1 MYSLQ
6 TVYPRLLYIIV
17 IVKRSNFKMVDTN
30 EILEIA
36 LDMVNWNS
44 IPADTA
50 VHVHGKNIKKVMLM
64 IDVTTAD
71 LMLAKNLGC
80 DAVITHHPIGKASI
94 NFYKVIDRHID
105 YMIENGISEKTARL
119 SVMDLRRR
127 IEIRNHTQIYSSVI
141 DSAKILNMPLVNI
154 HQPCD
159 EYARRM
165 ISERIQERDPNLVS
179 EIITTLEEIP
189 EFKKAETKIQ
199 VAYGQPDTY
208 VGKWVA
214 VIAAG
219 TNGGYLVARNYFE
232 NGISTVLYFHIDY
245 NDLVKLRESNV
256 QGNLVILGHL
266 AGDSIG
272 MNALGNKLENE
283 GMQVVRKDIIT
294 V

>member
-1 MYSLQ
+1 M
-6 TVYPRLLYIIV
+6 
-17 IVKRSNFKMVDTN
+17 IVKRSKFKMVDTN

-36 LDMVNWNS
+36 LDMVDWNS

-179 EIITTLEEIP
+179 EIITALEEIP

-208 VGKWVA
+208 VGKWIA

-256 QGNLVILGHL
+256 KGNLVILGHL

>member
-1 MYSLQ
+1 MNL
-6 TVYPRLLYIIV
+6 
-17 IVKRSNFKMVDTN
+17 KRRKSNMLDTN
-30 EILEIA
+30 EILEIS
-36 LDMVNWNS
+36 LDMVQWNS
-44 IPADTA
+44 VPADTA
-50 VHVHGKNIKKVMLM
+50 VHVHGKNIKKIMLM

-80 DAVITHHPIGKASI
+80 DAVVTHHPIGVTAI

-105 YMIENGISEKTARL
+105 YMKENGIPENIAKK
-119 SVMDLRRR
+119 SVLDLKKR
-127 IEIRNHTQIYSSVI
+127 IELRNHTQIYSSVI

-159 EYARRM
+159 EYARRV
-165 ISERIQERDPNLVS
+165 ISQKIQDENPNLVS
-179 EIITTLEEIP
+179 DLVTTLEDIP
-189 EFKKAETKIQ
+189 EFKNAATKIQ
-199 VAYGQPDTY
+199 VSYGQPNSS

-219 TNGGYLVARNYFE
+219 TNGGFQIAKNYFD

-245 NDLVKLRESNV
+245 NDLVKLIESNI
-256 QGNLVILGHL
+256 QGNLIILGHL

-272 MNALGNKLENE
+272 LNALANNLENE
-283 GMQVVRKDIIT
+283 GIQVVRKDIIK

>member
-1 MYSLQ
+1 ML
-6 TVYPRLLYIIV
+6 
-17 IVKRSNFKMVDTN
+17 DTN
-30 EILEIA
+30 EILNIA
-36 LDMVNWNS
+36 LDMVDWNS
-44 IPADTA
+44 IPADSA

-71 LMLAKNLGC
+71 LMLARHLGC
-80 DAVITHHPIGKASI
+80 DAVITHHPIGVSAI

-105 YMIENGISEKTARL
+105 YMKENGISEETARS
-119 SVMDLRRR
+119 SVIDLKRKL
-127 IEIRNHTQIYSSVI
+127 EIRNHTQIYSSVI
-141 DSAKILNMPLVNI
+141 DSAKLLEMPLVNI

-159 EYARRM
+159 EYARRL
-165 ISERIQERDPNLVS
+165 ISQKILERKPNLVS
-179 EIITTLEEIP
+179 GIITALEEIP

-199 VAYGQPDTY
+199 VAYGQPDSY
-208 VGKWVA
+208 IGKWVA

-219 TNGGYLVARNYFE
+219 TNGGYLIARNYFE

-245 NDLVKLRESNV
+245 NDLVKLRESNI

-272 MNALGNKLENE
+272 MNALGNILENE
-283 GMQVVRKDIIT
+283 GIQVVRKDIIT

>member
-6 TVYPRLLYIIV
+6 TVYPKLLYIIV
-17 IVKRSNFKMVDTN
+17 IVKGSKFKMVDTN
-30 EILEIA
+30 EIIEIA
-36 LDMVNWNS
+36 LDMVDWNS
-44 IPADTA
+44 MPADTA

-141 DSAKILNMPLVNI
+141 DSAKILAMPLVNI

-165 ISERIQERDPNLVS
+165 ISEKIHERDPNLVS
-179 EIITTLEEIP
+179 EVITALEEIP

-283 GMQVVRKDIIT
+283 GIQVVRKDIIT

>member
-1 MYSLQ
+1 ML
-6 TVYPRLLYIIV
+6 
-17 IVKRSNFKMVDTN
+17 DTDQ
-30 EILEIA
+30 ILKIA
-36 LDMVNWNS
+36 LDMVDWNS

-80 DAVITHHPIGKASI
+80 DAVISHHPIGKAAI

-105 YMIENGISEKTARL
+105 YMKENGISEKTARL
-119 SVMDLRRR
+119 SVMDLKKR
-127 IEIRNHTQIYSSVI
+127 IEIRNHAQIYSSVI
-141 DSAKILNMPLVNI
+141 DSAKILGMPLLNI

-159 EYARRM
+159 EYARRV
-165 ISERIQERDPNLVS
+165 ISRKIQEGNANLVS
-179 EIITTLEEIP
+179 EIITALEEIP

-199 VAYGQPDTY
+199 VAYGQLDSY

-245 NDLVKLRESNV
+245 NDLVKLRESNI

-272 MNALGNKLENE
+272 INALGNKLEKE
-283 GMQVVRKDIIT
+283 GIQVVRKDIIT
-294 V
+294 I

>member
-1 MYSLQ
+1 ML
-6 TVYPRLLYIIV
+6 
-17 IVKRSNFKMVDTN
+17 DTN
-30 EILEIA
+30 EILEIS
-36 LDMVNWNS
+36 LDMVQWNS
-44 IPADTA
+44 VPADTA
-50 VHVHGKNIKKVMLM
+50 VHVHGKNIKKIMLM

-80 DAVITHHPIGKASI
+80 DAVVTHHPIGVTAI

-105 YMIENGISEKTARL
+105 YMKDNGIPENIAKK
-119 SVMDLRRR
+119 SVLDLKKR
-127 IEIRNHTQIYSSVI
+127 IELRNHTQIYSSVI

-159 EYARRM
+159 EYARRV
-165 ISERIQERDPNLVS
+165 ISQKIQDENPNLVS
-179 EIITTLEEIP
+179 DLVTTLEDIP
-189 EFKKAETKIQ
+189 EFKNAATKIQ
-199 VAYGQPDTY
+199 VSYGQPNSS

-219 TNGGYLVARNYFE
+219 TNGGFQIAKNYFD

-245 NDLVKLRESNV
+245 NDLVKLIESNI
-256 QGNLVILGHL
+256 QGNLIILGHL

-272 MNALGNKLENE
+272 LNALASNLENE
-283 GMQVVRKDIIT
+283 GIQVVRKDIIK

>member
-1 MYSLQ
+1 
-6 TVYPRLLYIIV
+6 
-17 IVKRSNFKMVDTN
+17 MVDTN

-36 LDMVNWNS
+36 LDMVDWNS

-94 NFYKVIDRHID
+94 NFYKVINRHID

-179 EIITTLEEIP
+179 EIITALEEIP

-208 VGKWVA
+208 VGKWIA

>member
-1 MYSLQ
+1 MNL
-6 TVYPRLLYIIV
+6 
-17 IVKRSNFKMVDTN
+17 KRRKAKMLDTN
-30 EILEIA
+30 QILEIS
-36 LDMVNWNS
+36 LDMVQWNS
-44 IPADTA
+44 IPADSA
-50 VHVHGKNIKKVMLM
+50 VHVQGKNIKKIMLM

-80 DAVITHHPIGKASI
+80 DAVVTHHPIGVTAI

-105 YMIENGISEKTARL
+105 YMKENGIPENIAKK
-119 SVMDLRRR
+119 SVSDLKRR
-127 IEIRNHTQIYSSVI
+127 IELKNHTQIYSSVI

-159 EYARRM
+159 EYARRV
-165 ISERIQERDPNLVS
+165 ISQKIQDENPNLVS
-179 EIITTLEEIP
+179 DLVTTLEVIP
-189 EFKKAETKIQ
+189 EFKNAATKIQ
-199 VAYGQPDTY
+199 VSYGQSNTN

-219 TNGGYLVARNYFE
+219 TNGGFQIAKNYFE

-245 NDLVKLRESNV
+245 NDLVKLSESKI
-256 QGNLVILGHL
+256 QGNLIILGHL

-272 MNALGNKLENE
+272 LNALARNLENE
-283 GMQVVRKDIIT
+283 GIQVVRKDIIK

>member
-1 MYSLQ
+1 ML
-6 TVYPRLLYIIV
+6 
-17 IVKRSNFKMVDTN
+17 DTDQ
-30 EILEIA
+30 ILEIA
-36 LDMVNWNS
+36 LNMVDWNS
-44 IPADTA
+44 VPADTA
-50 VHVHGKNIKKVMLM
+50 VHVPGKNLKRVMLM

-71 LMLAKNLGC
+71 LMLAMNLGC
-80 DAVITHHPIGKASI
+80 DAVITHHPIGIAAI

-105 YMIENGISEKTARL
+105 YMMENGIPEKTARV
-119 SVMDLRRR
+119 SVMDLKKR
-127 IEIRNHTQIYSSVI
+127 IEIRNHTQIYSSLI
-141 DSAKILNMPLVNI
+141 DSAKILGMPLVNI

-159 EYARRM
+159 EYARRV
-165 ISERIQERDPNLVS
+165 ISQKVRERDPNLVS
-179 EIITTLEEIP
+179 EMITALQEIP

-199 VAYGQPDTY
+199 VAYGQPESH

-219 TNGGYLVARNYFE
+219 TNGGYLVARDYFE

-245 NDLVKLRESNV
+245 SDLIKLRESNV

-272 MNALGNKLENE
+272 MNALGNELEKE
-283 GMQVVRKDIIT
+283 GIQVVRKDIIT

>member
-1 MYSLQ
+1 ML
-6 TVYPRLLYIIV
+6 
-17 IVKRSNFKMVDTN
+17 DTN
-30 EILEIA
+30 QILEIS
-36 LDMVNWNS
+36 LDMVQWNS
-44 IPADTA
+44 IPADSA
-50 VHVHGKNIKKVMLM
+50 VHVHGKNIKKIMLM

-80 DAVITHHPIGKASI
+80 DAVVTHHPIGVTAI

-105 YMIENGISEKTARL
+105 YMKENGIPENIAKK
-119 SVMDLRRR
+119 SVSDLKRR
-127 IEIRNHTQIYSSVI
+127 IELKNHTQIYSSVI

-159 EYARRM
+159 EYARRV
-165 ISERIQERDPNLVS
+165 ISQKIQDENPNLVS
-179 EIITTLEEIP
+179 DLVTTLEVIP
-189 EFKKAETKIQ
+189 EFKNAATKIQ
-199 VAYGQPDTY
+199 VSYGQSNTN

-219 TNGGYLVARNYFE
+219 TNGGFQIAKNYFE

-245 NDLVKLRESNV
+245 NDLVKLSESKI
-256 QGNLVILGHL
+256 QGNLIILGHL

-272 MNALGNKLENE
+272 LNALARNLENE
-283 GMQVVRKDIIT
+283 GIQVVRKDIIK

>member
-1 MYSLQ
+1 MNL
-6 TVYPRLLYIIV
+6 
-17 IVKRSNFKMVDTN
+17 KRSKSKMLDTN
-30 EILEIA
+30 EILEIS
-36 LDMVNWNS
+36 LDMVQWNS

-50 VHVHGKNIKKVMLM
+50 VHVHGKKIKKIMLM

-80 DAVITHHPIGKASI
+80 DAVVTHHPIGVTAI

-105 YMIENGISEKTARL
+105 YMKENGIPENIAKK
-119 SVMDLRRR
+119 SVLDLKKR
-127 IEIRNHTQIYSSVI
+127 IELRNHTQIYSSVI

-159 EYARRM
+159 EYARRV
-165 ISERIQERDPNLVS
+165 ISQKIQDNNPNLVS
-179 EIITTLEEIP
+179 DLVTTLEDIP
-189 EFKKAETKIQ
+189 EFKNAATKIQ
-199 VAYGQPDTY
+199 VSYGQPNSN

-219 TNGGYLVARNYFE
+219 TNGGFQIAKNYFE

-245 NDLVKLRESNV
+245 NDLVKLSESKI
-256 QGNLVILGHL
+256 QGNLIILGHL
-266 AGDSIG
+266 DGESIG
-272 MNALGNKLENE
+272 LNALASNLENE
-283 GMQVVRKDIIT
+283 GIQVVRKDIIE

>member
-1 MYSLQ
+1 ML
-6 TVYPRLLYIIV
+6 
-17 IVKRSNFKMVDTN
+17 DTN
-30 EILEIA
+30 EILKIA

-44 IPADTA
+44 VPADTA
-50 VHVHGKNIKKVMLM
+50 VHVHGKNIKKAMLM
-64 IDVTTAD
+64 IDVSTAD

-80 DAVITHHPIGKASI
+80 DAVITHHPIGIAAI

-105 YMIENGISEKTARL
+105 YMKENGISENTARTSIL
-119 SVMDLRRR
+119 DLKRR
-127 IEIRNHTQIYSSVI
+127 IEIRNHTQIYSSAI
-141 DSAKILNMPLVNI
+141 DSAKILDMPLVNI

-159 EYARRM
+159 EYAKRV
-165 ISERIQERDPNLVS
+165 ISKKIQNKNPNLVS
-179 EIITTLEEIP
+179 ELITSLEEIP
-189 EFKKAETKIQ
+189 EFRKAETKIQ
-199 VAYGQPDTY
+199 VAYGQPDSY

-219 TNGGYLVARNYFE
+219 TNGGFHVAKTYFE

-245 NDLVKLRESNV
+245 NDLIKLRESAI

-272 MNALGNKLENE
+272 MNALGDKLEAE
-283 GMQVVRKDIIT
+283 GMEVVRKDIIT

>member
-1 MYSLQ
+1 M
-6 TVYPRLLYIIV
+6 
-17 IVKRSNFKMVDTN
+17 IVKRSKFKMLDTD
-30 EILEIA
+30 EIIEIA
-36 LDMVNWNS
+36 LDMVDWNS
-44 IPADTA
+44 IPADSA

-105 YMIENGISEKTARL
+105 YMMENGISEKSARL
-119 SVMDLRRR
+119 SVMDLRKR
-127 IEIRNHTQIYSSVI
+127 IEIKSHTQIYSSVI
-141 DSAKILNMPLVNI
+141 DSAKILDMALVNI

-165 ISERIQERDPNLVS
+165 ITQKVLERDPNLVS
-179 EIITTLEEIP
+179 DIIMALEEIP

-199 VAYGQPDTY
+199 VAYGQPDSF
-208 VGKWVA
+208 VGKWVT
-214 VIAAG
+214 VVAAG

-232 NGISTVLYFHIDY
+232 NGISTILYFHIDY

-283 GMQVVRKDIIT
+283 GTEVVRKDIIT